1 MTNDQMTEADAK
13 EMLRESARDFFRLQ
27 RQLAGAAEVFEDL
40 MRDDRCPADRA
51 LPVMREVFD
60 IAGRLGIMPTFD
72 ERPGVIMRLV
82 EERLRTFIGS
92 RLSDLELDYMEIDLY
107 AALRARYPNSGARIS
122 RGFDRRGGWL
132 LQIEVIF
139 PDQRFACQAYLNG
152 WA

>member
-1 MTNDQMTEADAK
+1 MTEADAK
-13 EMLRESARDFFRLQ
+13 EMLRESARDLFRLQ

-60 IAGRLGIMPTFD
+60 LAGRLGIMPTFD
-72 ERPGVIMRLV
+72 ERPGVISRLV
-82 EERLRTFIGS
+82 KERLRSFVGS
-92 RLSDLELDYMEIDLY
+92 KLSELELDYMEIDLY
-107 AALRARYPNSGARIS
+107 ASLRSRYPDSGARIS
-122 RGFDRRGGWL
+122 RARDRRGGWL
-132 LQIEVIF
+132 LQIDVAF